1 MWLPLSISRSVYIRV
16 YIYALPPHG
25 PCPPPRASRYG
36 QHNYVIAVVNTDDIS
51 IFPLSPKGVAVSVT
65 YLSTTT
71 VMQSVA
77 S

>member
-1 MWLPLSISRSVYIRV
+1 
-16 YIYALPPHG
+16 
-25 PCPPPRASRYG
+25 
-36 QHNYVIAVVNTDDIS
+36 VVNTDDIS

>member
-1 MWLPLSISRSVYIRV
+1 MWLTLSISRSVYIRV
-16 YIYALPPHG
+16 YIYAPPPRG
-25 PCPPPRASRYG
+25 PCPPSHDEANL
-36 QHNYVIAVVNTDDIS
+36 QHNYVIAVVAAYVVG
-51 IFPLSPKGVAVSVT
+51 IFTLSPKGVAVSVT

>member
-1 MWLPLSISRSVYIRV
+1 
-16 YIYALPPHG
+16 
-25 PCPPPRASRYG
+25 
-36 QHNYVIAVVNTDDIS
+36 VNTDDIS
-51 IFPLSPKGVAVSVT
+51 TFPLSPKGVAVSVT

>member
-16 YIYALPPHG
+16 YIYAIPPRG
-25 PCPPPRASRYG
+25 PCPPPHDEANL